1 MTNQLPEKMNIALLN
16 EPYDIEIKEVDVPEI
31 GPEDVLVKV
40 MAVGVCGSD
49 VHYYAH
55 GSVGEFV
62 VKEPLILGHE
72 CSGKVVAVGSEVTD
86 FQEGD
91 RVAIEP
97 GVPCGRCEH
106 CREGKYN
113 LCPHIV
119 FLATPPVDGAFCQ
132 YLSHPADFLYHIP
145 DELTYEQATLNEP
158 FSVGIQACKRAQ
170 VKAGST
176 VVIMG
181 MGPVGLMTVLA
192 AKSFGA
198 TRIIVSDLEEKRL
211 EEAKELGATHTI
223 NIKNDDVLARIEN
236 ITGSKGVDYAI
247 ETAGNPTAL
256 KNSVS
261 ALKNGGT
268 LAIVGLTQQEE
279 VGFNA
284 PWIANHELNIVG
296 VFRYENTYEMGID
309 LLSNTTSDLDTM
321 FTDFYDLEDTKE
333 AMERTRTN
341 KSGSIKVMVYPNGK
355 PQ

>member
-1 MTNQLPEKMNIALLN
+1 M
-16 EPYDIEIKEVDVPEI
+16 
-31 GPEDVLVKV
+31 
-40 MAVGVCGSD
+40 
-49 VHYYAH
+49 
-55 GSVGEFV
+55 
-62 VKEPLILGHE
+62 
-72 CSGKVVAVGSEVTD
+72 
-86 FQEGD
+86 
-91 RVAIEP
+91 
-97 GVPCGRCEH
+97 
-106 CREGKYN
+106 
-113 LCPHIV
+113 CPHVV
-119 FLATPPVDGAFCQ
+119 FLATPPVDGAFCL

-198 TRIIVSDLEEKRL
+198 TRIIVSDLEEKCL

-223 NIKNDDVLARIEN
+223 NIKSDDVLERIEA
-236 ITGSKGVDYAI
+236 ITGGKGVDYAI

-268 LAIVGLTQQEE
+268 LAIVGLTQQDE

-321 FTDFYDLEDTKE
+321 FTDEDTKE

-341 KSGSIKVMVYPNGK
+341 KSGSIKVIVYPNGK
-355 PQ
+355 PE

>member
-72 CSGKVVAVGSEVTD
+72 CSGKVVAVGAEVTN

-113 LCPHIV
+113 LCSHVV

-145 DELTYEQATLNEP
+145 DDLTYEQATLNEP
-158 FSVGIQACKRAQ
+158 FSVGLQACKRAQ

-223 NIKNDDVLARIEN
+223 NIKDDDVLERIEA
-236 ITGSKGVDYAI
+236 ITGGKGVDYAI

-268 LAIVGLTQQEE
+268 LAIVGLTQQDE

-341 KSGSIKVMVYPNGK
+341 KSGSIKVIVYPNGK
-355 PQ
+355 PE

>member
-1 MTNQLPEKMNIALLN
+1 M
-16 EPYDIEIKEVDVPEI
+16 
-31 GPEDVLVKV
+31 
-40 MAVGVCGSD
+40 
-49 VHYYAH
+49 
-55 GSVGEFV
+55 
-62 VKEPLILGHE
+62 
-72 CSGKVVAVGSEVTD
+72 GSEVTD

-113 LCPHIV
+113 LCPHVV

-223 NIKNDDVLARIEN
+223 NIKNDDVLARIEA
-236 ITGSKGVDYAI
+236 ITGGKGVDYAI

-268 LAIVGLTQQEE
+268 LAIVGLTQQDE

-355 PQ
+355 PE